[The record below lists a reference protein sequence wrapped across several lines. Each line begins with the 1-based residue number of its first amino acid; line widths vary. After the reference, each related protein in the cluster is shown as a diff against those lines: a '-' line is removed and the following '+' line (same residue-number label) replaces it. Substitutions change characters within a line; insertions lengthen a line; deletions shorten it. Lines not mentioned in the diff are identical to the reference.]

1 MCIRCR
7 KINPNTN
14 KKVACQLTSE
24 GREANQIEE
33 DWHNVTSS
41 WLSRFESI
49 STSHGNLQ
57 KDHTDPEDGSGV
69 TERKWREDYS

>member
-1 MCIRCR
+1 M
-7 KINPNTN
+7 TG
-14 KKVACQLTSE
+14 E
-24 GREANQIEE
+24 GREANQTEK
-33 DWHNVTSS
+33 DLHNATTCFNQ
-41 WLSRFESI
+41 FESI